1 MVKLWIL
8 HFIPDELLQKAILF
22 LIFVGVSLY
31 PIGFLTN
38 FLPGGKKYKSI
49 IFVIATLITIAGFY
63 FEGSYSTEM
72 AWRKKVEEV
81 QAKVAVAEAQAAE
94 ANTKIKT
101 RIIKRTKVIHDR
113 QIIVRKELQQ
123 VEKQINSEC
132 KLDPIVNKIHNDA
145 AKNPMSIE
153 K

>member
-1 MVKLWIL
+1 MWIL

-38 FLPGGKKYKSI
+38 FLPGGKNYKSI

-81 QAKVAVAEAQAAE
+81 QAKVAAAEAQAAE

-101 RIIKRTKVIHDR
+101 LSLIH
-113 QIIVRKELQQ
+113 I
-123 VEKQINSEC
+123 
-132 KLDPIVNKIHNDA
+132 
-145 AKNPMSIE
+145 
-153 K
+153 